1 MSLRT
6 RPNRGS
12 SPPPWLVFLVGVALV
27 FGIYYVWVGLRNF
40 FQTSGLGVI
49 EATERAV
56 IISTATAE
64 RVQQVE
70 TLRPSPR
77 PTTTPVPACQDFE
90 VTAPSA
96 IVREQPS
103 THAAIVTSFRQGTIV
118 CVVDHLPDSEWYVID
133 ANPATRRFDQA
144 YMHESIIRAMNP
156 TLTPSKT
163 FTPLPSVT
171 ALPSLTP
178 SSTSWPTP
186 SATRDPRITDTP
198 TPTLTPTATQP
209 LENV

>member
-12 SPPPWLVFLVGVALV
+12 SPPPWLIFLVGIALV

-77 PTTTPVPACQDFE
+77 PTATPVPACQDFE

-96 IVREQPS
+96 IVREQPNTS
-103 THAAIVTSFRQGTIV
+103 AAIVTSFRQGTIV

-133 ANPATRRFDQA
+133 AIRRRAASTRPR
-144 YMHESIIRAMNP
+144 HESIAWAMNP
-156 TLTPSKT
+156 TLTPSKR
-163 FTPLPSVT
+163 
-171 ALPSLTP
+171 
-178 SSTSWPTP
+178 
-186 SATRDPRITDTP
+186 TRRCRASPRCHR
-198 TPTLTPTATQP
+198 
-209 LENV
+209 